1 MDGYAPF
8 GANPFEP
15 PKKKRQEQASE
26 LPPEVFESALA
37 TLASRSGN
45 MLENIGLVLDTP
57 GALAR
62 GVLAGDPLSGFNWNF
77 DDRVSGKE
85 LLDAYGLKPSDKAL
99 GGSGAGLAGFATE
112 VATDPLFLF
121 QMGAGAVS
129 KAGRAAQAA
138 GILKNAPK
146 AAMSKLGTA
155 DDLPS
160 AIQAARSTMTGRSAL
175 KRLEDAR
182 VPVTAENLEIMPVV
196 GDRLAR
202 YRSTL
207 RDVVESTPIEKRPE
221 VLRQLRDNLG
231 SDEAVQELMD
241 ERLGNLFG
249 FGFGRSSVTFS
260 PFGEATT
267 EKALDALDYL
277 GQAARWNPAT
287 RYAASFVQK
296 PLDGAISV
304 NDQIDALRAYKE
316 IGEKGLE
323 AGRLEATKLAQAY
336 RGVELTDEAKRIL
349 GADSLSSKEGND
361 LLLRF
366 SNGKPTAND
375 LAVLAETPELDAV
388 LDTWDAYRV
397 GALED
402 ARATGLRLPEMQ
414 DQYGNRYNPRNPA
427 ELRHGEYGQG
437 TGRRSKAATMSE
449 MRQRNEALD
458 MPGGE
463 IDLREISVLPEI
475 REHATKGLDSTL
487 TDEQVGQR
495 IMDWVVNKHGNPMIT
510 FEQATAAAKGF
521 KIAAERAKGI
531 ADSTTK
537 AIPRL
542 EQQARDAATRVAS
555 LAARNAGNVPSPQLV
570 AAMEDAKQAA
580 EALRQ
585 AKQATPARVS
595 EMASVPFPSPEQT
608 LEVGRV
614 MRKIDPTVPKEVPLY
629 SEHPINAQMRYI
641 VNTEVRKATQRH
653 VLDSIAEVARPG
665 VYTEQAGGPYRS
677 LQEVL
682 AKHSEALG
690 WEAGNFGKPAEV
702 IAEQMKARIAKRL
715 GIAVRELD
723 ENGNMVENIDLSK
736 FFVPESFSDRLVKI
750 SDFYNVPQA
759 QEEVGNLFNM
769 FTTLF
774 KGFTLAWPSRFW
786 RDAMSNLASI
796 WLETGDAPGA
806 VAGMFAA
813 SRILAGKQDKA
824 IGYLAKIPRYA
835 RHTVNGVTDQ
845 AALLREFE
853 QDVGRTGVLSG
864 LATSDL
870 LSASRE
876 GSINQFVPGGT
887 PTSISQGI
895 RQLIPTGERSVTQAL
910 GDFGTIRNVTSN
922 WETRNPWLMA
932 GQTIGDTV
940 DSMARLGG
948 FMAMLRKGIGPEEA
962 ARRVK
967 SALVDYGSLTTW
979 ERHFARNIFMWWSY
993 QSRIGKYAVQSL
1005 MENPGGRFA
1014 QMIRGVND
1022 LQRPDEGGY
1031 VPTGL
1036 REQVAV
1042 RLPDFLQANEGLTT
1056 YAKNLDLPG
1065 LDVLNIPKVAPY
1077 GQMFPF
1083 SIQGTMEELFR
1094 QSNPITK
1101 TLAEIAFDKDLFSG
1115 RPLSENRT
1123 AVDRIYQGVTGDPTR
1138 VNPILK
1144 AALQNTPGL
1153 NRFIS
1158 LGGTVFDPDIENP
1171 YYRALKVGINEA
1183 SGFKFSDVDPE
1194 YQLLDA
1200 RNAISEALQGKQN
1213 SFMVRS
1219 IPEESIP
1226 YLTPEEL
1233 LLNSVDKELQQRL
1246 RAFYTRKQQERELQQ
1261 SR

>member
-1 MDGYAPF
+1 
-8 GANPFEP
+8 
-15 PKKKRQEQASE
+15 
-26 LPPEVFESALA
+26 
-37 TLASRSGN
+37 
-45 MLENIGLVLDTP
+45 MLESLGLVLDTP

-85 LLDAYGLKPSDKAL
+85 LLDTYGLKPSDKAL
-99 GGSGAGLAGFATE
+99 GGYGAGLAGFATE
-112 VATDPLFLF
+112 VVTDPLFLF

-129 KAGRAAQAA
+129 RAGKAAQAA
-138 GILKNAPK
+138 GVLKNAPK
-146 AAMSKLGTA
+146 AAMAKLGTA

-182 VPVTAENLEIMPVV
+182 VPMTAENLEIMPVV
-196 GDRLAR
+196 GDRVAR

-207 RDVVESTPIEKRPE
+207 RDVVEQAPVEKRPDIM
-221 VLRQLRDNLG
+221 RQLRDNLG
-231 SDEAVQELMD
+231 SDEAVEKAMD
-241 ERLGNLFG
+241 ERLGSLFG
-249 FGFGRSSVTFS
+249 FGFGSPAVTFT
-260 PFGEATT
+260 PFSDATT
-267 EKALDALDYL
+267 ERVLDALDYL

-336 RGVELTDEAKRIL
+336 RTVNLTDEAKALL

-388 LDTWDAYRV
+388 LESWDAYRK
-397 GALED
+397 GAIED
-402 ARATGLRLPEMQ
+402 ARATGLRLPEYS
-414 DQYGNRYNPRNPA
+414 DQYGNLYNPRNAA
-427 ELRHGEYGQG
+427 ELQMGEYGQG
-437 TGRRSKAATMSE
+437 TGRRSKAAVMSE
-449 MRQRNEALD
+449 MRSRNEALAL
-458 MPGGE
+458 PGGD
-463 IDLREISVLPEI
+463 IDIREISLLPEI
-475 REHATKGLDSTL
+475 REHATKGLDSKL

-521 KIAAERAKGI
+521 KIAAERAK
-531 ADSTTK
+531 DSLDSAAK
-537 AIPRL
+537 SIPRL
-542 EQQARDAATRVAS
+542 EQNARDAAARVARLS
-555 LAARNAGNVPSPQLV
+555 AQNIGGVPSPQLMT
-570 AAMEDAKQAA
+570 AMQEARDAS
-580 EALRQ
+580 EALRSARN
-585 AKQATPARVS
+585 AKPSRVQ

-614 MRKIDPTVPKEVPLY
+614 MRKIDPTVPSEVPLF
-629 SEHPINAQMRYI
+629 SEHPINSQMRYI

-665 VYTEQAGGPYRS
+665 VYTAQPGGPYRS

-690 WEAGNFGKPAEV
+690 WEPGAFGKPADV
-702 IAEQMKARIAKRL
+702 IAEQMKARIAKRQ
-715 GIAVRELD
+715 GIPVRQID
-723 ENGNMVENIDLSK
+723 EAGNTIENIDLSK
-736 FFVPESFSDRLVKI
+736 YFVPESFSDRLVRI

-774 KGFTLAWPSRFW
+774 KGFTLAWPSRYS

-824 IGYLAKIPRYA
+824 IGYLSKIPRYA
-835 RHTVNGVTDQ
+835 RYTVNGVTDQ

-876 GSINQFVPGGT
+876 GAINQFVPGGT
-887 PTSISQGI
+887 PISISKGI
-895 RQLIPTGERSVTQAL
+895 SQLVPTGERNVAQAL
-910 GDFGTIRNVTSN
+910 GDFGTIRNVSSN
-922 WETRNPWLMA
+922 WETRNPWLQA

-948 FMAMLRKGIGPEEA
+948 FMAMLRNGIGPEEA

-967 SALVDYGSLTTW
+967 SALVDYSSLTTW

-1005 MENPGGRFA
+1005 VENPGGRYA
-1014 QMIRGVND
+1014 QMIRAVND
-1022 LQRPDEGGY
+1022 LQRPEEGGY

-1036 REQVAV
+1036 REQVSV

-1056 YAKNLDLPG
+1056 YLKNIDLPG

-1077 GQMFPF
+1077 GQTFPI
-1083 SIQGTMEELFR
+1083 SVQGTMEELFR

-1101 TLAEIAFDKDLFSG
+1101 TAAEIAFDKDLFSG

-1123 AVDRIYQGVTGDPTR
+1123 AVDRIYQGITGDPTR
-1138 VNPILK
+1138 VNPLLK
-1144 AALQNTPGL
+1144 AAIQNTPGL

-1171 YYRALKVGINEA
+1171 LYRAAKVGVNEA

-1194 YQLLDA
+1194 YELLDA
-1200 RNAISEALQGKQN
+1200 RNKITEALQGKQN
-1213 SFMVRS
+1213 SFIQRYIPDESVPYLS
-1219 IPEESIP
+1219 PEEI
-1226 YLTPEEL
+1226 
-1233 LLNSVDKELQQRL
+1233 LLNSVDKELQRRL
-1246 RAFYTRKQQERELQQ
+1246 NDFYARRRQEREQQ
-1261 SR
+1261 QAR